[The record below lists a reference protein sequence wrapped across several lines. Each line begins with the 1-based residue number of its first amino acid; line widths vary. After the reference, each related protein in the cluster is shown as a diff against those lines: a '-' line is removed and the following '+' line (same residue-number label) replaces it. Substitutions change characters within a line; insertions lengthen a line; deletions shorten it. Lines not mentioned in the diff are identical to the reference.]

1 MNKLILKATLLLA
14 AALALPI
21 SANATVYWDWTWT
34 TSDARSTDSSGT
46 LTTVDLSA
54 RSYLITAM
62 TGTWNGYVI
71 DHLLDTGRLE
81 NNSNLLLD
89 DSPQLDMDGVAF
101 ETVLGKTNIRYS
113 DDLSAYFWRTTGGD
127 GRTRLGEGVGTFTA
141 TQVAAVPEPE
151 TYALMLAGL
160 AVVGAAACRRRARA

>member
-14 AALALPI
+14 AALALPM
-21 SANATVYWDWTWT
+21 SANAVEWTWT
-34 TSDARSTDSSGT
+34 WKPLDAKSDGSSGT
-46 LTTVDLSA
+46 LTTDDLSA
-54 RSYLITAM
+54 GSYLITEM

-71 DHLLDTGRLE
+71 DRLLDTGRLE

-160 AVVGAAACRRRARA
+160 ALVGAAASRGRARA